1 MTRRAPTPGERK
13 DAAMARFLGLFI
25 AAVMILWIG
34 AQWLGG
40 QMGWEARYAFLFDM
54 IAIAAFVWA
63 LVATW
68 RIWRK
73 RREN

>member
-1 MTRRAPTPGERK
+1 MNRTPTPDERK
-13 DAAMARFLGLFI
+13 DAAQARFLGLFI

-40 QMGWEARYAFLFDM
+40 RMGLDARYVFLFDM

-63 LVATW
+63 LVVTW

-73 RREN
+73 RRTY